1 MPVANAN
8 TNSIFLEPRLAPAW
22 FGSLARHRMAKR
34 MAPAFLTAAVL
45 FTGCARVSM
54 EAQSPAP
61 KTASVS
67 YIGAW
72 GVKGDGPGQLSEPVD
87 IATDSVGD
95 AYIVNAESH
104 YVEKFDRRGTP
115 LLAFEEDGLKHPQAI
130 TVDSGGAIYVTD
142 SERASATVF
151 LPTGDRYREIR
162 LRTHPSVED
171 LIDVAVEDDGTVH
184 ILDPNAGRIF
194 TYTPRF
200 SLLRTWVPTADAPS
214 SKVRPKAV
222 ANGFDGFLYVADP
235 DANRILRFTPEGR
248 FFAALNAGTDGSSR
262 RLGDRIAVSR
272 GYVFAMD
279 SDGRRLHVFSTDG
292 RPVLDADL
300 TAELG
305 QAKRSAP
312 ALAASPQQELLVLDA
327 PGSRVLRYRLNF

>member
-1 MPVANAN
+1 MPVDNLSRTSVFVRSTPTRTQRWMA
-8 TNSIFLEPRLAPAW
+8 LAI
-22 FGSLARHRMAKR
+22 
-34 MAPAFLTAAVL
+34 LTASVSVA
-45 FTGCARVSM
+45 GCSSVRM
-54 EAQSPAP
+54 EAQSQAA

-115 LLAFEEDGLKHPQAI
+115 LLAFEEDDLKHPQAI

-142 SERASATVF
+142 SQRASATVF

-162 LRTHPSVED
+162 LRTRPSLED
-171 LIDVAVEDDGTVH
+171 TLDVAVEDDGTIH
-184 ILDPNAGRIF
+184 ILDPNADRIF
-194 TYTPRF
+194 TYNSRF
-200 SLLRTWVPTADAPS
+200 SLLRAWMPTADGPS

-235 DANRILRFTPEGR
+235 EANRIVRFTSDGR
-248 FFAALNAGTDGSSR
+248 FFAALNADSDGSSR
-262 RLGDRIAVSR
+262 KLGDRIAVGR
-272 GYVFAMD
+272 GYVFTMGT
-279 SDGRRLHVFSTDG
+279 DGHMLHVFSTDG
-292 RPVLDADL
+292 RPVLDTDL
-300 TAELG
+300 ASELG
-305 QAKRSAP
+305 PGKRLAP
-312 ALAASPQQELLVLDA
+312 ALAVSPQKELLVLDA
-327 PGSRVLRYRLNF
+327 PQQRVLRYRLNF